1 MSAISDDWYE
11 ILKDEFKNPCYIT
24 LHNKLIEESHNNVIF
39 PNPKE
44 IFTAFNATPFNK
56 VKVVI
61 LGQDPYHGKGQAHGL
76 SFSVKPNV
84 KIPPS
89 LSNIYK
95 ELHNDLGC
103 YIPNNGYLVK
113 WANQGVLLMNTVLT
127 VRANQPNSHKGIGWE
142 HLTDAVIKLL
152 NERNT
157 PTVFILWGKFAQAKE
172 KMLTNKVHLI
182 LKAPHPSPYSA
193 NTGFF
198 GCKHFSKTNKF
209 LEENNLEKIDWQIEN
224 I

>member
-103 YIPNNGYLVK
+103 YIPNNGYLMK

-142 HLTDAVIKLL
+142 YLTDAVIKLL

-157 PTVFILWGKFAQAKE
+157 PTVFILWGKFAQDKE

-209 LEENNLEKIDWQIEN
+209 LEENNLEEIDWQIEN